1 MTKVTRQS
9 KFGNGRKVDTLFAF
23 GILAFGAMAGT
34 LRAEDAY
41 VLSNGHG
48 GTGVGVNTGY
58 HMTLKSRIEVD
69 FQYPETPTD
78 MSLFGAWGI
87 AGGATAN
94 PKLRTLFWNSGGKF
108 QFILKDDVYESKSTG
123 VNLDAARHTAIIDV
137 PNLKCWMQNANGDV
151 EGSVLS
157 FAACTNTASL
167 WPVVLFGCAKD
178 TEGNGQQHVTAKIY
192 SVKIYETE
200 NGTTSLVHD
209 LVPAVKGDAA
219 GFYDNKTGSFLYG
232 SGVNNLVCY
241 GQGVKIVK
249 DDGYLETPS
258 SNYSS
263 NHISFNTGYFMKPE
277 SRIEVDYQWLG
288 TPKDL
293 LFGAWDSGA
302 VLRSGFWINANYF
315 SFMLGEGSFRS
326 YGTTIYKDN
335 HRHTAIIDAKNRGF
349 RLMQPSGS
357 VEWSDYMDTN
367 TYACA
372 QNAQWPV
379 VLFGAAKD
387 AAGTG
392 QQWSYARIFSA
403 KIYENDVLVT
413 NFVPHVQGTSVG
425 FMEKKSGTFKAIS
438 GINYGGEVEGLP
450 STGNDD
456 AYIEGNGTTCLN
468 LGYLANMSSRIEV
481 DFQSLNNGAGKV
493 LFGSWAGGS
502 LRYAFWSN
510 SNGNKFH
517 YIFRGNSQND
527 PQYVTSSTHDNL
539 RHTAIVDMKNRMMY
553 FITGS
558 TTNYSKQADV
568 ACKNGAAPFAEDG
581 SDVSTIPLA
590 IFGYIKSNGTPDMQA
605 KARIYSVR
613 IYEDEVLKHEFLPGG
628 TGSAVGLYD
637 LKTGAMA
644 TKVVASAANPKME
657 GFGVDGSGAT
667 FYVQPQGCE
676 VPTRRTATLTAFAA
690 GAYSYQW
697 YADGVAIPGETG
709 MSYTVD
715 WRSTKET
722 VSYTVRACF
731 NAAGTYFVES
741 DPAAVTFASLGM
753 TILFR

>member
-9 KFGNGRKVDTLFAF
+9 KFGNGRKVDTLLAF

-123 VNLDAARHTAIIDV
+123 VNLDAARHTAVIDV

-167 WPVVLFGCAKD
+167 WPVVLFGCANDATGK
-178 TEGNGQQHVTAKIY
+178 GNQHVTAKIY

-200 NGTTSLVHD
+200 NGATDLVHY
-209 LVPAVKGDAA
+209 LVPAMKGDAA

-232 SGVNNLVCY
+232 SGVNNLACY
-241 GQGVKIVK
+241 GQGVKIVN

-258 SNYSS
+258 SNNGS

-293 LFGAWDSGA
+293 LFGAWDDGA

-349 RLMQPSGS
+349 RLMQPSGN
-357 VEWSDYMDTN
+357 VEWSGYMDTN

-379 VLFGAAKD
+379 VLFGAANN
-387 AAGTG
+387 ASGAGK
-392 QQWSYARIFSA
+392 QWSYARIFSA

-413 NFVPHVQGTSVG
+413 NFEPHVQGTSVG

-438 GINYGGEVEGLP
+438 GINYGGKVEGLP
-450 STGNDD
+450 STGSKD
-456 AYIEGNGTTCLN
+456 AYIENDGNTVLSLGCKPNMRSRVEVDYQCLNPTENKLIFGAWNRGTLMYCCWNNNGKLQFIFEGNGQ
-468 LGYLANMSSRIEV
+468 SSH
-481 DFQSLNNGAGKV
+481 QSIPN
-493 LFGSWAGGS
+493 
-502 LRYAFWSN
+502 
-510 SNGNKFH
+510 
-517 YIFRGNSQND
+517 I
-527 PQYVTSSTHDNL
+527 TSDTA
-539 RHTAIVDMKNRMMY
+539 RHTAVIDFKNIALAY
-553 FITGS
+553 ITGGV
-558 TTNYSKQADV
+558 TNSITVNATAKATFEDNTEDV
-568 ACKNGAAPFAEDG
+568 ATDPIG
-581 SDVSTIPLA
+581 
-590 IFGYIKSNGTPDMQA
+590 IFGGVNGTAVSMPSLS
-605 KARIYSVR
+605 RIYSVR
-613 IYEDEVLKHEFLPGG
+613 IYEDEVLTHEFLPGG
-628 TGSAVGLYD
+628 SGSAVGLYD

-644 TKVVASAANPKME
+644 TKVVASSANPKME